1 MRRCRLRIGP
11 ACRTRFATSRTTM
24 SRYSCRRGSNRPASG
39 SIFTRAETQLT
50 FLSRHS
56 SGKPRVSRRKLRL
69 RAQAWPRAQACPK
82 PRVEQMFKRKQNK
95 NLKIDTLIGAGTR
108 INGDVEFSGGLH
120 LDGYISG
127 NVSSQPNTDAILS
140 VSEQGGIEGS
150 VSVPNVI
157 LNGIVKGDIDA
168 TLRVE
173 LGEKARVLGN
183 VRYSAIETAVGAPIN
198 GELIYPAAATPPEGD
213 GGPKGDPPL

>member
-1 MRRCRLRIGP
+1 
-11 ACRTRFATSRTTM
+11 
-24 SRYSCRRGSNRPASG
+24 
-39 SIFTRAETQLT
+39 
-50 FLSRHS
+50 
-56 SGKPRVSRRKLRL
+56 
-69 RAQAWPRAQACPK
+69 
-82 PRVEQMFKRKQNK
+82 MFKRKQN

-108 INGDVEFSGGLH
+108 INGDVEFLGGLH
-120 LDGYISG
+120 LDGYING
-127 NVSSQPNTDAILS
+127 NVSGGPNAEAFLS

-183 VRYSAIETAVGAPIN
+183 VRYSAIETAVGAQIN
-198 GELIYPAAATPPEGD
+198 GKLIHRARPGPSEGD
-213 GGPKGDPPL
+213 AGPTGDPPL

>member
-1 MRRCRLRIGP
+1 
-11 ACRTRFATSRTTM
+11 
-24 SRYSCRRGSNRPASG
+24 
-39 SIFTRAETQLT
+39 
-50 FLSRHS
+50 
-56 SGKPRVSRRKLRL
+56 
-69 RAQAWPRAQACPK
+69 
-82 PRVEQMFKRKQNK
+82 MFKRKQNK

-120 LDGYISG
+120 LDGYING
-127 NVSSQPNTDAILS
+127 NVTGNVDGGQGAGTTLS

-150 VSVPNVI
+150 VSVSNII

-183 VRYSAIETAVGAPIN
+183 VRYSAIETAVGAQIN
-198 GELIYPAAATPPEGD
+198 GKLIHRASPKQAEGD
-213 GGPKGDPPL
+213 AVPKGEPQL

>member
-1 MRRCRLRIGP
+1 
-11 ACRTRFATSRTTM
+11 
-24 SRYSCRRGSNRPASG
+24 
-39 SIFTRAETQLT
+39 
-50 FLSRHS
+50 
-56 SGKPRVSRRKLRL
+56 
-69 RAQAWPRAQACPK
+69 
-82 PRVEQMFKRKQNK
+82 MFKRKQN

-120 LDGYISG
+120 LDGYING
-127 NVSSQPNTDAILS
+127 NVSGGPNAEAFLS

-150 VSVPNVI
+150 VSVSNII

-183 VRYSAIETAVGAPIN
+183 VRYSAIETAVGAQIN
-198 GELIYPAAATPPEGD
+198 GKLIHRARTGPSEGD
-213 GGPKGDPPL
+213 AGPTGDPPL